1 MARSFNP
8 AKKSLG
14 QHFLKD
20 ASILSKIID
29 TADLSET
36 DHVLEVG
43 PGKGALTKRLLQ
55 KSASVTA
62 IELDKD
68 LINGPLTELFGDP
81 NFNLIEGDAR
91 GVNLEEIFAES
102 AQFKLVA
109 NLPYNAGT
117 NILRKL
123 LFSKIYP
130 TFTVVMLQ
138 REVAR
143 NITAD
148 SGNLNILGVLFQTY
162 YKTHYHFNV
171 QPRSFSPQPK
181 VVSGVISL
189 KRSCTSLLPHS
200 SASDFFTFLTNG
212 FAAPRKQLH
221 NSLSQGL
228 GISIQRVKDICYQ
241 LGLNTESRPSY
252 IEVKEWV
259 SLYGAFSESGHIEAF
274 NKNTHQ

>member
-1 MARSFNP
+1 MARSFKP

-14 QHFLKD
+14 QHFLND
-20 ASILSKIID
+20 ITILNKIID
-29 TADLSET
+29 AADLVET
-36 DHVLEVG
+36 DQVLEIG
-43 PGKGALTKRLLQ
+43 PGKGALTKLLLQ
-55 KSASVTA
+55 KSINVTA

-68 LINGPLTELFGDP
+68 LISGPLANLSGNP

-91 GVNLEEIFAES
+91 QVNIEELFS
-102 AQFKLVA
+102 KSSQFKLVA

-123 LFSKIYP
+123 LFSNMYP
-130 TFTVVMLQ
+130 KFSVVMLQ

-143 NITAD
+143 NITAE

-162 YKTHYHFNV
+162 YTARYHFNV

-189 KRSCTSLLPHS
+189 NRRSTPLLPDA
-200 SASDFFTFLTNG
+200 SANDFFIFLTNG

-221 NSLSQGL
+221 NSLLQGL
-228 GISIQRVKDICYQ
+228 GIDIQIVKDICHQ
-241 LGLNTESRPSY
+241 SGLNTELRPAS
-252 IEVKEWV
+252 IDVNEWV
-259 SLYGAFSESGHIEAF
+259 SLFNAFRNSGHIRTL
-274 NKNTHQ
+274 NGITQL